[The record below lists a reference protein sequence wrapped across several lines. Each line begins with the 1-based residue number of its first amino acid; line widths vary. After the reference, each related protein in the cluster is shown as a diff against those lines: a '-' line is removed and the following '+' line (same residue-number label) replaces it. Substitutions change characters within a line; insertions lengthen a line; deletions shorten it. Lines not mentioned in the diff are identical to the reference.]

1 MAKRLGSLGKLF
13 LKWKSRPR
21 LEDRP
26 VPEEDPIVHSSLSW
40 AIAISSLLLALT
52 LFWALYDEQWG
63 LRPWVDY
70 QGRFIELYT
79 KHLKSL
85 KPKRAEAE
93 KELYA
98 SETYQKLKS
107 QLEEAQ
113 AEIKAE
119 LARIGREEQILK
131 LQLNAITKPFT
142 TRRSEVQSK
151 IYEAETASEED
162 EKDLEEELEE
172 LRRGPY
178 NVTMPVI
185 GDGAQGEDAQEE
197 KSYTYKQMEEEF
209 DHLKRE
215 QGRLQARRVEFLS
228 RPTALRRERDNY
240 VKLHLTGLTAQQVD
254 SQLSKMD
261 DLTVEFMGFPLYYHS
276 SIRQIHNAEMD
287 LVDRCE
293 SCHVGTREPVV
304 LTKADMGGDGVFTS
318 HPSRLLLQIHDPEVF
333 GCSPCHNGNGTGTV
347 SVAKAHG
354 NYKHWLWPLYS
365 RENFQAGCLKCHE
378 ADRRLE
384 MAPVLNAGKQLFYV
398 KSCWGCHP
406 REGFAREAQELRD
419 TRKVANGLED
429 LHEQTQID
437 ITRAGEQADDAE
449 SSEEFKRLDAEVRK
463 LTLSLA
469 DIDTHV
475 HRLNSRIDELMMEV
489 KAPAPNLKEVRTKLR
504 REWIPVWVQN
514 PHAFRPTTKMPR
526 FRLEENEVEAIAA
539 FIWQSG
545 IRAELPRQSRGDAA
559 SGKTLFETRGCMA
572 CHSIGEGDGAV
583 GGTFAANLSRVG
595 EKVHYDYLVRWIHN
609 PRERTLPYCP
619 VHQRDI
625 TPEDYV
631 SQGLPFEFGLEKNQC
646 PLGDHLLQVQQTTV
660 MPSLRLTWKEARDI
674 ATYLMNLK
682 REGER
687 YAAAA
692 FLDDEELAGK
702 GRFLV
707 RHYGCAG
714 CHEIATLE
722 EEGKIGT
729 DLTVE
734 GSKPIERLDFAL
746 LAHEAKY
753 EGWYNH
759 KGFFDHKLA
768 DPAVFDQGKIKKPLE
783 QLRMPDFRL
792 SSTEI
797 DELTTFLLGSVASVI
812 PEKFFHRPAD
822 QRRAIQDGW
831 WVVMKYNCVG
841 CHQFAAG
848 QSSVLEDLPLYQDPD
863 WREQL
868 PPSLIGE
875 GARVDPNW
883 LAPFLKNPALSEKE
897 LNRNGARPYLQAR
910 MPTFNLSDGE
920 VQKLVRFFGALSQQ
934 QLPYM
939 PEPLEPLTPREL
951 TLARRLFTHPAAPC
965 LKCHATGD
973 PVTDRTATAPNFLL
987 VPERLQ
993 PAWTK
998 RWIVHPEIIRPG
1010 TAMPSGLFRRDGDR
1024 WVFALAELASFGN
1037 YDQDHADLVVRYM
1050 FQFTEQEQRRLKVR
1064 ATTGIGQ

>member
-1 MAKRLGSLGKLF
+1 MRNLF
-13 LKWKSRPR
+13 KHLLSRPK

-40 AIAISSLLLALT
+40 AIAISSLLLVLS

-79 KHLKSL
+79 KHLESL
-85 KPKRAEAE
+85 KLKRAEAE
-93 KELYA
+93 KEVYA
-98 SETYQKLKS
+98 SQAYEKLES
-107 QLEEAQ
+107 QTKEAQ

-119 LARIGREEQILK
+119 MARMDGEEKILK
-131 LQLNAITKPFT
+131 LQLAAITKPFT
-142 TRRSEVQSK
+142 TRRSEVQAK
-151 IYEAETASEED
+151 IYEFETAGEED
-162 EKDLEEELEE
+162 KKDLEEELKE
-172 LRRGPY
+172 LRKGPY
-178 NVTMPVI
+178 DVAMPVP
-185 GDGAQGEDAQEE
+185 GNGSHNGSHDVDVQE
-197 KSYTYKQMEEEF
+197 KSYTYGEMEQEF
-209 DHLKRE
+209 ERLKRE
-215 QGRLQARRVEFLS
+215 QGELQTRRVGLLS
-228 RPTALRRERDNY
+228 RPTTLRRELDDY
-240 VKLHLTGLTAQQVD
+240 VKLHLTGLTVQQVEGL
-254 SQLSKMD
+254 LSKMD
-261 DLTVEFMGFPLYYHS
+261 DLTLEFLGFPLHYHS
-276 SIRQIHNAEMD
+276 SIKQIHNAEME

-304 LTKADMGGDGVFTS
+304 LTKADMNGEGVFTS

-347 SVAKAHG
+347 SIAKAHG

-365 RENFQAGCLKCHE
+365 PENFEAGCLQCHE

-384 MAPVLNAGKQLFYV
+384 MAPVLNGGKQLFYE
-398 KSCWGCHP
+398 KGCWGCHP
-406 REGFAREAQELRD
+406 REGFAQEAGELRD
-419 TRKVANGLED
+419 TRKVVDGLQD
-429 LHEQTQID
+429 LREQTQID
-437 ITRAGEQADDAE
+437 ITRTKKQADDDE
-449 SSEEFKRLDAEVRK
+449 ISNEEFKRLDAEVER

-469 DIDTHV
+469 HIDTQE
-475 HRLNSRIDELMMEV
+475 HRLNNRLGELMMEV
-489 KAPAPNLKEVRTKLR
+489 KTGAPNLKEARTKLR
-504 REWIPVWVQN
+504 REWIPVWIQN

-526 FRLEENEVEAIAA
+526 FQLGEDEVEAIAA

-545 IRAELPRQSRGDAA
+545 IQAELPRRSRGDSV

-572 CHSIGEGDGAV
+572 CHSLGEGDGAV

-595 EKVHYDYLVRWIHN
+595 EKVQYDYLVRWIHN

-619 VHQRDI
+619 VHRRDI
-625 TPEDYV
+625 TPEDYAR
-631 SQGLPFEFGLEKNQC
+631 QGLPFEFSLEKDQC

-674 ATYLMNLK
+674 ATYLMSLQH
-682 REGER
+682 EAER
-687 YAAAA
+687 YPGVAY
-692 FLDDEELAGK
+692 LDNEELAGK

-722 EEGKIGT
+722 EEGKVGT
-729 DLTVE
+729 DLTLE

-746 LAHEAKY
+746 LTHEAKQ

-759 KGFFDHKLA
+759 KGFFEHKLA
-768 DPAVFDQGKIKKPLE
+768 DPDVFDQDKIKKPLE
-783 QLRMPDFRL
+783 RLRMPDFSL
-792 SSTEI
+792 SSQQI
-797 DELTTFLLGSVASVI
+797 DQLTTFLLGSVYSVI
-812 PEKFFHRPAD
+812 PEKFFYHPAD
-822 QRRAIQDGW
+822 RRQDIQDGW
-831 WVVMKYNCVG
+831 WVAMKYNCVG
-841 CHQFAAG
+841 CHRFAPG
-848 QSSVLEDLPLYQDPD
+848 QRPVLEDLPLYQDPD

-883 LAPFLKNPALSEKE
+883 LAGFLKNPALSERQ

-920 VQKLVRFFGALSQQ
+920 VQKLVRFFGALSNQP
-934 QLPYM
+934 LPYM
-939 PEPLEPLTPREL
+939 PEPIEPLSDQEL
-951 TLARRLFTHPAAPC
+951 VMARQLFTDPAAPC
-965 LKCHATGD
+965 LKCHATGN

-1024 WVFALAELASFGN
+1024 WVFALAELPSFKN
-1037 YDQDHADLVVRYM
+1037 YAQDHADLVVRYM
-1050 FQFTEQEQRRLKVR
+1050 FQFTQQEQRRLR
-1064 ATTGIGQ
+1064 ALAATGMGQ